1 MAKYYTPSIEEFHV
15 GFEYEELIGVD
26 NEQEDWSCKSFN
38 PKNYIDRYGEYTFD
52 ETPLSDWIRVKYLD
66 KEDIESL
73 GFIYDIDRDDFNY
86 KGDEYIRLGFN
97 ESDHSL
103 MIWNGLD
110 WDDQYI
116 WFDGFIKNKFELKTL
131 LQQLNIKGVSNG

>member
-66 KEDIESL
+66 KEDIEEL
-73 GFIYDIDRDDFNY
+73 GFEESLDEPDEWFWKFKGNIGIQLYFDDKYRNKDQGIGITIYDDKIIFSGY
-86 KGDEYIRLGFN
+86 
-97 ESDHSL
+97 
-103 MIWNGLD
+103 
-110 WDDQYI
+110 
-116 WFDGFIKNKFELKTL
+116 IKNKSELKVL
-131 LQQLNIKGVSNG
+131 LKQLGING